1 MAGRRPKETPHLGDS
16 TRETPHFMIAPRTA
30 ASANPDLVELV
41 FYDADNPR
49 CVVNLLTNKLKENA
63 LKLPP
68 HLLARTSKELEQ
80 KFEPSMLDR
89 QLRLAF
95 WDEYFLTQDNAQ
107 KHMRMEAVYGR
118 ICSREMFY
126 TIVDSEIRY
135 AWLLTPPEQ
144 YTYKMRALLD
154 IGLERML
161 EVLQLPMIVEKIHPT
176 TKIPYKV
183 IDSKIVGEIIKA
195 VAILDNRVRGAVP
208 QHIRIQS
215 EQRNLNVNVG
225 SSIVPE
231 RAIPQTHQGIQ
242 DELAAVQ
249 RQIDALKESPNP
261 IGVGAKIK
269 VEGEHEILDVT
280 PRS

>member
-1 MAGRRPKETPHLGDS
+1 
-16 TRETPHFMIAPRTA
+16 MIAPRTA

-68 HLLARTSKELEQ
+68 HLLARTSKELE
-80 KFEPSMLDR
+80 KHFEPSMLDR

-161 EVLQLPMIVEKIHPT
+161 EVLQLPMIVEKINPK
-176 TKIPYKV
+176 TKVPYKV

-215 EQRNLNVNVG
+215 EQRNLNVNMH
-225 SSIVPE
+225 SAIVPDRE
-231 RAIPQTHQGIQ
+231 IPQTHQGIES
-242 DELAAVQ
+242 ELAKVQ
-249 RQIDALKESPNP
+249 KQIDALREPNNVLGNNAVP
-261 IGVGAKIK
+261 K